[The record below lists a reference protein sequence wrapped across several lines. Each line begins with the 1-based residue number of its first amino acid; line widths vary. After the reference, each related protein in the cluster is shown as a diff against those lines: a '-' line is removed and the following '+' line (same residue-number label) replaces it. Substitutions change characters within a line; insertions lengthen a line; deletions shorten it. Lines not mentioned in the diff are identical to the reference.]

1 MLLAYTCIQNSLEN
15 IFYKFGVNYRLI
27 ETSSEN
33 LILLGFFFFLLQ
45 ISKEKRERN
54 KIIE

>member
-33 LILLGFFFFLLQ
+33 LILLGFFFSFTN
-45 ISKEKRERN
+45 I
-54 KIIE
+54 

>member
-33 LILLGFFFFLLQ
+33 LILLGFFFLLQ